1 MRVSG
6 LVVFPAVLFACSAAE
21 VAPTAAVAPATPV
34 RHLPPIDLEQGERP
48 SDCNIENPGAWDPML
63 AAVQSAGT
71 APVVTRGKQGIAE
84 TVALADGSEVR
95 VVRGGCQHVGETWS
109 VTPVPVG
116 PHIAAV
122 RAMIGKLA
130 LAPEKT
136 SSLLPCLDD
145 ARDAEPAG
153 FACREANVS
162 RAVQGDVLE
171 FTWSFAL

>member
-1 MRVSG
+1 
-6 LVVFPAVLFACSAAE
+6 
-21 VAPTAAVAPATPV
+21 
-34 RHLPPIDLEQGERP
+34 
-48 SDCNIENPGAWDPML
+48 ML

-136 SSLLPCLDD
+136 SSLLPCLADVH
-145 ARDAEPAG
+145 EGESAG
-153 FACREANVS
+153 FGCGDAYVS
-162 RAVQGDVLE
+162 RSVQGHVLE